1 MTKKDEL
8 ICTAQEIGKDVAKG
22 ASNAYTA
29 SKIGRDVGGN
39 RGQII
44 GFGVSA
50 VNELQHITTID
61 REERINKCVE
71 ERVRE
76 REEYQKTMTY
86 LMDSKYQKSY
96 VAPAPRPSAMD
107 YNMRQSGA
115 PNHSYNPNFDPQ
127 SNQICNIL

>member
-8 ICTAQEIGKDVAKG
+8 ICTAQEIGKDVASG

-44 GFGVSA
+44 GFFGSA
-50 VNELQHITTID
+50 ANELHHITTID
-61 REERINKCVE
+61 REERINNCVE
-71 ERVRE
+71 NRVKDRN
-76 REEYQKTMTY
+76 EYEKSINYSFDNM
-86 LMDSKYQKSY
+86 KKSY
-96 VAPAPRPSAMD
+96 VAPAPRPSVMD